1 MNIPVLILFGSYF
14 ACLEKLLVGS
24 MSSEGQNDLQFLTVL
39 ERYPSQRE
47 CFQEDTLIP
56 QLESTDKSYEVTK
69 VGLDSWKTYFV

>member
-56 QLESTDKSYEVTK
+56 
-69 VGLDSWKTYFV
+69 